1 MFDDYPDI
9 LTISQVAQLLA
20 VSNNTIYKLVHSGEL
35 KHRRIRRAIRIRKSD
50 LLDYMAGQ

>member
-50 LLDYMAGQ
+50 LLDYMAGP